1 MEQNNHGLQQAVP
14 WRPCTNMHLDGARSM
29 LLYGSKRYGR
39 ISHNK
44 YTNPTAMADTTTK
57 CMNILHRPDCC
68 SRFNAG
74 NQRLD

>member
-1 MEQNNHGLQQAVP
+1 
-14 WRPCTNMHLDGARSM
+14 M

-39 ISHNK
+39 ISHSK

-57 CMNILHRPDCC
+57 CMNILRTLDCC
-68 SRFNAG
+68 SLFNAG

>member
-1 MEQNNHGLQQAVP
+1 MEQKNHGLQQVVL
-14 WRPCTNMHLDGARSM
+14 WRPRTSIHVKRTRSM
-29 LLYGSKRYGR
+29 LLDGSKLYGR

-57 CMNILHRPDCC
+57 CMNILHRLDCC
-68 SRFNAG
+68 SLFNAG